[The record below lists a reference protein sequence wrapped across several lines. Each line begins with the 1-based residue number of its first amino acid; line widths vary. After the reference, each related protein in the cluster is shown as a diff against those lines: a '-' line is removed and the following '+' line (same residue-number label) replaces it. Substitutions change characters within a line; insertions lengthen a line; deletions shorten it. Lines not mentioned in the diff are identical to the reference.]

1 MAAKRKARAPKSDA
15 SRPLTPRQQL
25 FVVEFMVDL
34 NAMQAA
40 IRAGYTASYAKHH
53 AAELQA
59 MPHVA
64 AAIAVEMEARSKRT
78 KIDADWLLTRL
89 AAEADADL
97 ADILDDTGN
106 PKPVKD
112 WPLIWRTGLVTGFE
126 IESVGGGAGT
136 VSKLKY
142 SDRKSRLEM
151 IGKHVRVQAFKES
164 VEHTGKD
171 GGPMLLAQ
179 VTVEEVLR
187 ALPKIDDEC

>member
-1 MAAKRKARAPKSDA
+1 MAVKPKAVTPRK
-15 SRPLTPRQQL
+15 LTPRQQL

-64 AAIAVEMEARSKRT
+64 AAIAVEMEQRSKRT

-89 AAEADADL
+89 AAEADADI
-97 ADILDDTGN
+97 ADIYDENGAI
-106 PKPVKD
+106 KPVKE
-112 WPLIWRTGLVTGFE
+112 WPMVFRTGLV
-126 IESVGGGAGT
+126 VGLEVEEMRENGVTIGT
-136 VSKLKY
+136 IRKVKQ
-142 SDRKSRLEM
+142 SDRIKRLEL
-151 IGKHVRVQAFKES
+151 IGKHVDVQAFKER

-171 GGPMLLAQ
+171 GAPIETITTTMTAK
-179 VTVEEVLR
+179 EAAER
-187 ALPKIDDEC
+187 YRDELG